1 MLPSIMAQPPYVVI
15 TIEPTFRI
23 TDWNGRAIEAA
34 QSRGNVVAV
43 ADFSDNLMRL
53 ESALWPTAAVLQKLC
68 RNPRHEE
75 AFDGQA
81 RQLLTER
88 LGFYSDLQ
96 SLHSEDAI
104 TWSFFGTLSMASPV
118 KRTAF
123 LNWLLKRIELP
134 ANEKDCTIELWRRIP
149 HPDTQ
154 GMGGP
159 EIDFFVQGDRTIIVG
174 EAKWRSGEGSGQGL
188 CGNKSQLQLRREF
201 CDGVARHIFRE
212 FRFVIVNVV
221 WHSPFVTDSPCDSPI
236 TMRTIAWSDLASW
249 SEHPNTTEFRLY
261 YEWKQ
266 RWSKK

>member
-1 MLPSIMAQPPYVVI
+1 MAQPPYVVI
-15 TIEPTFRI
+15 PIEPTFRI

-123 LNWLLKRIELP
+123 CGSNYRRTKKIARLNSGAVYHTPTLKVWAVLRSTSSFKVTGRLLSVKRNGGQ
-134 ANEKDCTIELWRRIP
+134 AKDRVRDC
-149 HPDTQ
+149 
-154 GMGGP
+154 
-159 EIDFFVQGDRTIIVG
+159 
-174 EAKWRSGEGSGQGL
+174 
-188 CGNKSQLQLRREF
+188 
-201 CDGVARHIFRE
+201 VATNHNCSFE
-212 FRFVIVNVV
+212 EN
-221 WHSPFVTDSPCDSPI
+221 SATALLVTFLESSDS
-236 TMRTIAWSDLASW
+236 
-249 SEHPNTTEFRLY
+249 
-261 YEWKQ
+261 
-266 RWSKK
+266 

>member
-1 MLPSIMAQPPYVVI
+1 MVEQLRLRRAAV
-15 TIEPTFRI
+15 TLWRLRI
-23 TDWNGRAIEAA
+23 SLT
-34 QSRGNVVAV
+34 
-43 ADFSDNLMRL
+43 RL

-88 LGFYSDLQ
+88 LGFYSDLA

-123 LNWLLKRIELP
+123 CGSNYRRTKKIARLN
-134 ANEKDCTIELWRRIP
+134 
-149 HPDTQ
+149 
-154 GMGGP
+154 
-159 EIDFFVQGDRTIIVG
+159 
-174 EAKWRSGEGSGQGL
+174 SGA
-188 CGNKSQLQLRREF
+188 
-201 CDGVARHIFRE
+201 V
-212 FRFVIVNVV
+212 FRFVVVNVV
-221 WHSPFVTDSPCDSPI
+221 WHSPFVTDSPCNAPI

-266 RWSKK
+266 RSSKEYIVITKFA

>member
-1 MLPSIMAQPPYVVI
+1 MAQPPYVVI
-15 TIEPTFRI
+15 PIEPTFRI

-123 LNWLLKRIELP
+123 CGSNYRRTKKIARLN
-134 ANEKDCTIELWRRIP
+134 
-149 HPDTQ
+149 
-154 GMGGP
+154 
-159 EIDFFVQGDRTIIVG
+159 
-174 EAKWRSGEGSGQGL
+174 SGA
-188 CGNKSQLQLRREF
+188 
-201 CDGVARHIFRE
+201 V
-212 FRFVIVNVV
+212 FRFVVVNVV
-221 WHSPFVTDSPCDSPI
+221 WHSPFVTDSPCNAPI

>member
-1 MLPSIMAQPPYVVI
+1 MAQPPYVVI
-15 TIEPTFRI
+15 PIEPTFRI

-149 HPDTQ
+149 
-154 GMGGP
+154 
-159 EIDFFVQGDRTIIVG
+159 I
-174 EAKWRSGEGSGQGL
+174 RSCERRL
-188 CGNKSQLQLRREF
+188 AFPIRHRLPLQRPYYYANY
-201 CDGVARHIFRE
+201 C
-212 FRFVIVNVV
+212 VV
-221 WHSPFVTDSPCDSPI
+221 
-236 TMRTIAWSDLASW
+236 
-249 SEHPNTTEFRLY
+249 RL
-261 YEWKQ
+261 
-266 RWSKK
+266 SKLV